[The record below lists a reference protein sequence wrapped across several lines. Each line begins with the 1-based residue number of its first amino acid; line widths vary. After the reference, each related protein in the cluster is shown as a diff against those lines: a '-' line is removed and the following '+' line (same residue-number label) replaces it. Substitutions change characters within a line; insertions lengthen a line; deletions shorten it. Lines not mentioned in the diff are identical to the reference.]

1 MEEEYKKA
9 IPSPANWKEDGR
21 DYFSVIELIWNYR
34 TEFSS
39 VDEDLMDE
47 KMNEVREKH
56 KVVLKIH
63 GTNYAMRTM
72 HTDEE
77 VGRIV
82 DYLNEK
88 YPVEVDVKLGMQPVY
103 SYIIGVE

>member
-47 KMNEVREKH
+47 KMERIQSCLKTLSNKRRRLMTARIADLCAERERSAF
-56 KVVLKIH
+56 ID
-63 GTNYAMRTM
+63 GF
-72 HTDEE
+72 
-77 VGRIV
+77 
-82 DYLNEK
+82 
-88 YPVEVDVKLGMQPVY
+88 KLGSKFIMELQRENIVW
-103 SYIIGVE
+103 E